1 MLHRWMLGLPW
12 EGEKCCCHV
21 LWLDRSPSGTTIF
34 WGKVSVACTCCFVSL
49 AERDLLYGVCCCCGQ
64 VACVLNNVTWQPLL
78 ECHHGTPVD
87 EPPGVAVYQ
96 EVEEMRA
103 VLAPV
108 QVGGGWAGRVSEVWQ
123 LHSAALRVAVLACS

>member
-1 MLHRWMLGLPW
+1 VLLPRA
-12 EGEKCCCHV
+12 V
-21 LWLDRSPSGTTIF
+21 ARPQPFRDLWATIF
-34 WGKVSVACTCCFVSL
+34 WGQVSVACTCCFVSL